1 MITKLTLA
9 IGALLTL
16 TGVIAYGATGGVSMT
31 AMIPSAAGVLLLAA
45 GGVAATKPNLH
56 RHAIHGALVVALL
69 SALGSLMNVV
79 KIGQIFDGTATRPA
93 AIWASLAMF
102 VLSVIYL
109 VFGISSFINAR
120 RARQA

>member
-16 TGVIAYGATGGVSMT
+16 TGVIAYGATGAVSMT
-31 AMIPSAAGVLLLAA
+31 ALIPSAVGVLLVVAGGLAA
-45 GGVAATKPNLH
+45 NPNLH

-69 SALGSLMNVV
+69 GALGSLMNVV
-79 KIGQIFDGTATRPA
+79 KVGHIFDGTATRPA
-93 AIWASLAMF
+93 AIWASVAMF

-109 VFGISSFINAR
+109 AFGISSFINAR